1 MPNTWSCLPLPF
13 YASDKPHIA
22 TQKIC
27 WITLLLY
34 CYFFEKVVFFTS
46 MTFFVFNPSFF
57 FINSDGFSVSTDSG
71 YWPHFLLCCFLIVIG
86 PLQIKWKNTIF
97 ISLEG
102 NKHRYHKIDHKGIF
116 FYVWWIHHVTCFN
129 CTLIQIGKVA
139 EKSVISVS
147 HYWSVRH
154 FCSEFLVF

>member
-1 MPNTWSCLPLPF
+1 MELPALAILCLWQTT
-13 YASDKPHIA
+13 YSDSKN
-22 TQKIC
+22 
-27 WITLLLY
+27 LLNYFVVILL
-34 CYFFEKVVFFTS
+34 FFEKVVFFTS

-71 YWPHFLLCCFLIVIG
+71 YWPHFLLCCFLVVIG

-102 NKHRYHKIDHKGIF
+102 NKHKYHKIDHKGIF
-116 FYVWWIHHVTCFN
+116 FYVWWIHHVACFN
-129 CTLIQIGKVA
+129 CPLIQIGKVA
-139 EKSVISVS
+139 EKSVIYVS
-147 HYWSVRH
+147 HYRSVRH